1 MLLVHGFPEFWYSWR
16 YQLKEFSSHYRVVAV
31 DQRGYG
37 DSDKPSSVYDY
48 RLPMLVND
56 LKELIIALDY
66 KKCVLVGHDW
76 GGIVAWAFAQTVP
89 DMVEHLIVMNAPS
102 PHAFLNHAS
111 NSLSQLK
118 KSWYF
123 FFFQVP
129 YIPELIISLLDF
141 DFLSN
146 AFTGKTMGVRSGS
159 VTEDDVEAYKFTFQR
174 NGLTAPI
181 NFYRGLVRYPDFAFS
196 RLQSLQS
203 KVMCPTLIIWGCKD
217 GALEKE
223 LAALSTEM
231 VAGEDVRLHYV
242 TNGSEDKPLLLLV
255 HGFPEFWYSWRY
267 QLKEFHD
274 NYSISQHIIIFR
286 IGCKKCTVVGHD
298 WGGIIAWAFA
308 QTTPDMVE
316 RLIILN
322 CPSSAAYV
330 KHCSNG
336 LSQLKKSWYITLFQ
350 VPWIP
355 ELFLSTEDYAALT
368 NSFTARPMGVRSG
381 AMTEND
387 VEAYKYTF
395 QRNGFTAPLNYY
407 RALLRYPQFA
417 FIRLQSPQLR
427 VTCPTLIIWGCND
440 AALDKELA
448 ALSAETVEGDVTV
461 KYIEECSHWTQ
472 MDRPEDVNKY
482 MREFLEKTE
491 KKTML

>member
-1 MLLVHGFPEFWYSWR
+1 MDMPIW
-16 YQLKEFSSHYRVVAV
+16 RVVAV

-231 VAGEDVRLHYV
+231 VAGE
-242 TNGSEDKPLLLLV
+242 
-255 HGFPEFWYSWRY
+255 
-267 QLKEFHD
+267 
-274 NYSISQHIIIFR
+274 
-286 IGCKKCTVVGHD
+286 
-298 WGGIIAWAFA
+298 
-308 QTTPDMVE
+308 
-316 RLIILN
+316 
-322 CPSSAAYV
+322 
-330 KHCSNG
+330 
-336 LSQLKKSWYITLFQ
+336 
-350 VPWIP
+350 
-355 ELFLSTEDYAALT
+355 
-368 NSFTARPMGVRSG
+368 
-381 AMTEND
+381 
-387 VEAYKYTF
+387 
-395 QRNGFTAPLNYY
+395 
-407 RALLRYPQFA
+407 
-417 FIRLQSPQLR
+417 
-427 VTCPTLIIWGCND
+427 
-440 AALDKELA
+440 
-448 ALSAETVEGDVTV
+448 VTV
-461 KYIEECSHWTQ
+461 KYIEDCSHWTQ
-472 MDRPEDVNKY
+472 MDRPEQVNTFIH
-482 MREFLEKTE
+482 EFLKQN
-491 KKTML
+491 

>member
-1 MLLVHGFPEFWYSWR
+1 MQDPSLGVHGY
-16 YQLKEFSSHYRVVAV
+16 A
-31 DQRGYG
+31 
-37 DSDKPSSVYDY
+37 
-48 RLPMLVND
+48 
-56 LKELIIALDY
+56 
-66 KKCVLVGHDW
+66 
-76 GGIVAWAFAQTVP
+76 
-89 DMVEHLIVMNAPS
+89 HL
-102 PHAFLNHAS
+102 
-111 NSLSQLK
+111 
-118 KSWYF
+118 
-123 FFFQVP
+123 
-129 YIPELIISLLDF
+129 
-141 DFLSN
+141 
-146 AFTGKTMGVRSGS
+146 
-159 VTEDDVEAYKFTFQR
+159 
-174 NGLTAPI
+174 
-181 NFYRGLVRYPDFAFS
+181 
-196 RLQSLQS
+196 
-203 KVMCPTLIIWGCKD
+203 
-217 GALEKE
+217 
-223 LAALSTEM
+223 
-231 VAGEDVRLHYV
+231 EDVRLHYV

-274 NYSISQHIIIFR
+274 NYRVVAVDQRGYGDSDKPNGVHNYTVATLVSDLR
-286 IGCKKCTVVGHD
+286 ELVTTLGCKKCTVVGHD

-336 LSQLKKSWYITLFQ
+336 LSQLKKSWYMTLFQ
-350 VPWIP
+350 VPRVP

-368 NSFTARPMGVRSG
+368 LFHSKTYGS
-381 AMTEND
+381 
-387 VEAYKYTF
+387 
-395 QRNGFTAPLNYY
+395 NGFTAPLNYY

-461 KYIEECSHWTQ
+461 KYIEDCSHWTQ
-472 MDRPEDVNKY
+472 MDRPEEVNKY

-491 KKTML
+491 KKTICCE

>member
-1 MLLVHGFPEFWYSWR
+1 MSSLPLV
-16 YQLKEFSSHYRVVAV
+16 
-31 DQRGYG
+31 
-37 DSDKPSSVYDY
+37 
-48 RLPMLVND
+48 
-56 LKELIIALDY
+56 
-66 KKCVLVGHDW
+66 
-76 GGIVAWAFAQTVP
+76 T
-89 DMVEHLIVMNAPS
+89 
-102 PHAFLNHAS
+102 
-111 NSLSQLK
+111 
-118 KSWYF
+118 
-123 FFFQVP
+123 
-129 YIPELIISLLDF
+129 
-141 DFLSN
+141 
-146 AFTGKTMGVRSGS
+146 
-159 VTEDDVEAYKFTFQR
+159 
-174 NGLTAPI
+174 
-181 NFYRGLVRYPDFAFS
+181 
-196 RLQSLQS
+196 
-203 KVMCPTLIIWGCKD
+203 TL
-217 GALEKE
+217 
-223 LAALSTEM
+223 
-231 VAGEDVRLHYV
+231 
-242 TNGSEDKPLLLLV
+242 
-255 HGFPEFWYSWRY
+255 
-267 QLKEFHD
+267 
-274 NYSISQHIIIFR
+274 
-286 IGCKKCTVVGHD
+286 GCKKCTVVGHD

-350 VPWIP
+350 VPCIP

-368 NSFTARPMGVRSG
+368 RSFTARPMGVRSG

-417 FIRLQSPQLR
+417 LIRLQSPQLR